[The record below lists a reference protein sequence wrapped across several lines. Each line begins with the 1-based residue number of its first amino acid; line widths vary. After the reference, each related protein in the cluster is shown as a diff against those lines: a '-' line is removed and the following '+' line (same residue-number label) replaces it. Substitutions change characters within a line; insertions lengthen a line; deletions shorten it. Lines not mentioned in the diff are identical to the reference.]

1 LTAAPFQ
8 SRVDLSKLTIPLVIT
23 WTFSALA
30 GIGFVNLPADRAHLD
45 ITKTAASD
53 PTEYNLH
60 ILRRIVGINPVS
72 LDSLGN
78 AS

>member
-1 LTAAPFQ
+1 
-8 SRVDLSKLTIPLVIT
+8 LSKLTIPLVIT

-30 GIGFVNLPADRAHLD
+30 GIGFVQLDQPDRAHLD